1 MKTILVFAAAL
12 AALTTASVANASERT
27 GGHWEWKTRPSVGPN
42 KPNLPTRV
50 RVWVKNDLERIAS
63 CDCPMMKTNPA
74 DCMMDMQGKNPSS
87 SKG

>member
-1 MKTILVFAAAL
+1 MKTILAFAAAL

-27 GGHWEWKTRPSVGPN
+27 GGHWEWKNRPSVGPN
-42 KPNLPTRV
+42 KSNIPSRV
-50 RVWVKNDLERIAS
+50 RVWVKDDQQRIAS

-74 DCMMDMQGKNPSS
+74 DCMMDMPGKNPTP